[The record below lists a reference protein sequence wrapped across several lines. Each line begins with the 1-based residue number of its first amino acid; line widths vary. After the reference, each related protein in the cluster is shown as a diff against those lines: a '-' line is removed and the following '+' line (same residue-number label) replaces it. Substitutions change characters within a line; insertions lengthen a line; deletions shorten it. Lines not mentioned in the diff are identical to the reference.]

1 MTRRT
6 FAWSTKTSTLTY
18 VTVTYAESTKRRQ
31 DAPALPKP
39 RLRGWLHAGWAPLL
53 QVLGLILLVAT
64 PTLIGRIG
72 VAIYLVS
79 ATILFGMSAVYHR
92 GNWSDRVAAWLRR
105 LDHSNIF
112 LLIAGTYTP
121 LSLVL
126 LQGADRIV
134 ILSVIWGIAA
144 LGITFKMFWMSA
156 PRWLYTG
163 LYLAMGWV
171 ALWWLVPLARAG
183 GPVILT
189 LIIVGGV
196 VYTLGAVVYA
206 LKMPNPSPTWFGF
219 HEIFHACTII
229 AAGSHFAAIAIAMLR

>member
-1 MTRRT
+1 M
-6 FAWSTKTSTLTY
+6 
-18 VTVTYAESTKRRQ
+18 TVTYAESTKQKRET
-31 DAPALPKP
+31 PALPKP

-53 QVLGLILLVAT
+53 QISGLILLVAT

-92 GNWSDRVAAWLRR
+92 GNWSDRVAATLRR

-121 LSLVL
+121 LALVL
-126 LQGADRIV
+126 LEGADRI
-134 ILSVIWGIAA
+134 ILLSVIWGVAV
-144 LGITFKMFWMSA
+144 LGITFKMLWMSA

-171 ALWWLVPLARAG
+171 ALWWLVPFAKAG
-183 GPVILT
+183 GALVLT
-189 LIIVGGV
+189 LIIIGGV
-196 VYTLGAVVYA
+196 VYSLGAVVYA
-206 LKMPNPSPTWFGF
+206 MKTPNPSPTWFGF
-219 HEIFHACTII
+219 HEIFHACTVI
-229 AAGSHFAAIAIAMLR
+229 AAASHFAAIAIAILR

>member
-1 MTRRT
+1 
-6 FAWSTKTSTLTY
+6 

>member
-1 MTRRT
+1 M
-6 FAWSTKTSTLTY
+6 
-18 VTVTYAESTKRRQ
+18 TVTYAESTKRRQ

-144 LGITFKMFWMSA
+144 LGITFKMFWMAA

>member
-1 MTRRT
+1 M
-6 FAWSTKTSTLTY
+6 
-18 VTVTYAESTKRRQ
+18 TVTYAESTKQKREV
-31 DAPALPKP
+31 ASLPKP

-53 QVLGLILLVAT
+53 QISGLILLVAT

-92 GNWSDRVAAWLRR
+92 GNWSDRVAARLRR

-121 LSLVL
+121 LALVL
-126 LQGADRIV
+126 LDGADRIAL
-134 ILSVIWGIAA
+134 LSVIWGVAV

-171 ALWWLVPLARAG
+171 ALWWLVPFAKAG
-183 GPVILT
+183 GALVLT

-196 VYTLGAVVYA
+196 VYSLGAVVYA
-206 LKMPNPSPTWFGF
+206 LKTPNPSPTWFGF
-219 HEIFHACTII
+219 HEIFHACTVI
-229 AAGSHFAAIAIAMLR
+229 AAASHFAAIAIAILR

>member
-1 MTRRT
+1 M
-6 FAWSTKTSTLTY
+6 
-18 VTVTYAESTKRRQ
+18 TVTYAEPTKQKRET
-31 DAPALPKP
+31 PALPKP

-53 QVLGLILLVAT
+53 QISGLILLVAT

-92 GNWSDRVAAWLRR
+92 GNWSDRVAATLRR

-121 LSLVL
+121 LALVL
-126 LQGADRIV
+126 LEGADRI
-134 ILSVIWGIAA
+134 ILLSVIWGVAV
-144 LGITFKMFWMSA
+144 LGITFKMLWMSA

-171 ALWWLVPLARAG
+171 ALWWLVPFAKAG
-183 GPVILT
+183 GALVLT
-189 LIIVGGV
+189 LIIIGGV
-196 VYTLGAVVYA
+196 VYSLGAVVYA
-206 LKMPNPSPTWFGF
+206 MKTPNPSPTWFGF
-219 HEIFHACTII
+219 HEIFHACTVI
-229 AAGSHFAAIAIAMLR
+229 AAASHFAAIAIAILR

>member
-1 MTRRT
+1 M
-6 FAWSTKTSTLTY
+6 
-18 VTVTYAESTKRRQ
+18 TVTYAESTKRRQ

>member
-1 MTRRT
+1 M
-6 FAWSTKTSTLTY
+6 
-18 VTVTYAESTKRRQ
+18 TVTYAESTKRRQ

-39 RLRGWLHAGWAPLL
+39 RLRGWLHAGWASLL

>member
-1 MTRRT
+1 M
-6 FAWSTKTSTLTY
+6 
-18 VTVTYAESTKRRQ
+18 TVTYAESTKRRQ
-31 DAPALPKP
+31 DAPSLPKP

-171 ALWWLVPLARAG
+171 AVWWLVPLARAG

-229 AAGSHFAAIAIAMLR
+229 AAASHFAAIAIAMLR